1 MSKVTAEAIKA
12 KHTFPRTVFIVV
24 RHKGKVI
31 KTRIAP
37 ELRLEREEG
46 KPATVV
52 PLRDVRPAFDG
63 PNPQRVADVP
73 PGAA

>member
-1 MSKVTAEAIKA
+1 MRQGLTSHARVVAIEVRRGRDVLVRKLA
-12 KHTFPRTVFIVV
+12 PHLRVV
-24 RHKGKVI
+24 
-31 KTRIAP
+31 
-37 ELRLEREEG
+37 REEG